1 MFRSVVRVAL
11 PLGIAVSLIL
21 TAGAAGASQAAST
34 PGWRVTTTVP
44 AGSTPPGLAATG
56 LDDAW
61 TAGTHCTDAGC
72 DRNTLLVR
80 RWTGKKWET
89 IAVPKTYVNSS
100 TELSVG
106 AVAAR
111 SASSA
116 WVMNETGTE
125 ASSST
130 AVLHWTGKKWG
141 PVTTLPALIDAAVAP
156 SPKDAWAFGATPAV
170 TPYAAHYNGS
180 KWSRVAFPVAGVSA
194 ASLSPAYIW
203 VIGNPASTSTSSAP
217 FAIMLFNGKTWRSTP
232 LPGLGLTATDTAIA
246 TGITAANPKNGW
258 ADGMIVSTEGEAK
271 PPLKP
276 FLLHWNGTKW
286 SVVKVPYT
294 GLQATGAIANDNQG
308 GVWMGATAPA
318 TASGG
323 VRGYILHYRDGKWT
337 KVTAPA
343 QPGLLAQ
350 PYALAWIRGT
360 KSVWGIAGQLPPA
373 PTALEYRSV
382 VLKYGP

>member
-1 MFRSVVRVAL
+1 MLRSILRVAV
-11 PLGIAVSLIL
+11 PLGVAVPLAL
-21 TAGAAGASQAAST
+21 TAAAAGASPAAST
-34 PGWRVTTTVP
+34 PGWRVTAKLP
-44 AGSTPPGLAATG
+44 AGPTPGVAATG
-56 LDDAW
+56 ADDAW
-61 TAGTHCTDAGC
+61 TAGAYCAKAAC
-72 DRNTLLVR
+72 DTKTLQVR
-80 RWTGKKWET
+80 RWTGKKWEL
-89 IAVPKTYVNSS
+89 IAVPKAYVNSA
-100 TELSVG
+100 TELSVD

-116 WVMNETGTE
+116 WVMNQVGTE
-125 ASSST
+125 ESSST
-130 AVLHWTGKKWG
+130 AVLHWTGKKWN
-141 PVTTLPALIDAAVAP
+141 PVITLSAQIFAAVAP
-156 SPKDAWAFGATPAV
+156 SPTDAWAFGATPAV

-180 KWSRVAFPVAGVSA
+180 KWSRVSFPISGVSA

-203 VIGNPASTSTSSAP
+203 VIGDPVSASSAP

-258 ADGMIVSTEGEAK
+258 ADGMIVSTQGEAK

-286 SVVKVPYT
+286 SMVKVPYT

-337 KVTAPA
+337 KVIAPA
-343 QPGLLAQ
+343 QSGLLAQ
-350 PYALAWIRGT
+350 PYAMAWIRGT
-360 KSVWGIAGQLPPA
+360 KSVWGIAGQLPSA